1 MNHHFSI
8 HMDSKEKEIKYASQ
22 VILRDTK
29 GILYFERNTHLWVIS
44 FWWGWREADDSDE
57 FETALRELREEL
69 GIIFKREDLKIVD
82 KDKPREFAKGIF
94 VSTLFLIDIDET
106 FAQEIMKN
114 LKTVDFTIDQ
124 IKDSWESF
132 ILWKEIFFKRVSK
145 IMEL

>member
-8 HMDSKEKEIKYASQ
+8 HMDSKEKEIKYSSQ

-29 GILYFERNTHLWVIS
+29 GILYLERNTHLWVIS
-44 FWWGWREADDSDE
+44 FWWGGREADDSDE

-69 GIIFKREDLKIVD
+69 GIVFRREDLKLID
-82 KDKPREFAKGIF
+82 KDKPQEFPKGIF

-106 FAQEIMKN
+106 IVQEIMKN
-114 LKTVDFTIDQ
+114 SKTVNFTIDQ
-124 IKDSWESF
+124 IKDSHESF
-132 ILWKEIFFKRVSK
+132 VLWKENFFKRVSK